1 MADSPVR
8 AYARFSPRV
17 QASCLDAAFYFCT
30 PLAGV
35 GLFTWLPEGY
45 GGRWLAAAIAIGM
58 PLLLEP
64 ILVAR
69 RGTTPAHWLLG
80 LRIVDLETGRPPGL
94 LVSFAR
100 YLLKIACLGPWLS
113 PLIAVT
119 ARHQALHDLA
129 CGTVVEV
136 IDPGSRGGRLAAYD
150 PAVDAITPALS
161 ARVVSTLGFSA
172 VLVLVLITTG
182 LLMRVSCGDDFRCG
196 TFGTAFFEV
205 LFRVGFILQYMVLW
219 LGPAGRLPGVR

>member
-119 ARHQALHDLA
+119 ARHQALHDFA

-136 IDPGSRGGRLAAYD
+136 IRPESRKGRLWTYD
-150 PAVDAITPALS
+150 AAVDAVPVGPA
-161 ARVVSTLGFSA
+161 ARIVSTVGYSLVLLGA
-172 VLVLVLITTG
+172 MGVVLVLSHACVTE
-182 LLMRVSCGDDFRCG
+182 RRCWIG
-196 TFGTAFFEV
+196 EATALEAAAR
-205 LFRVGFILQYMVLW
+205 LWLALQYTVLW